1 MSPKHHKLLQRAREL
16 DRSGNHLK
24 AAMAYKAF
32 LDQQPGDA
40 GTWSDY
46 AGKLLTLGKLKEA
59 EGACS
64 TALRLDPSNF
74 RAKAHL
80 GSIQMTQGNLV
91 EAEGH
96 FRKLVAD
103 HPNDEKARLL
113 WITCLTWMGDAASAS
128 REIAAVLRQEPES
141 FLVHKSVM
149 GPCYSLGLWAEYRA
163 EIERF
168 RKVDPTSAYVDYE
181 ESFVDLLQ
189 GNMRQGWERFEARM
203 KVPSSLRPQRS
214 FAQPTWNG
222 ESFTGKTLLVWA
234 EQGLGDTF
242 MFVRYLPLVKALG
255 GRVLLE
261 TQPAL
266 TAVAATCRGVD
277 LVISQ
282 GVVLPPFDLQISL
295 MSLPWVFQ
303 TDLDSIPSEV
313 PYLGV
318 PKTVAPRHELLER
331 LGAGQGGTRIGLVWA
346 GGSSHARDLER
357 SLSGAA
363 LGPLAALPG
372 VSWFS
377 LQVGRQD
384 IPPLPG
390 LVSLEPLL
398 QSFSDTALALDSM
411 DLLIT
416 VDTSVA
422 HLAGAMGIPTL
433 LLLAWQPDYRWMLDR
448 LDSPWYP
455 TLRLY
460 RQPAYGDWG
469 SVIQQVVTDLAQD
482 A

>member
-1 MSPKHHKLLQRAREL
+1 MNP
-16 DRSGNHLK
+16 NHLK
-24 AAMAYKAF
+24 LLKKAQALDLAGRTGEAAAAYRQF
-32 LDQQPGDA
+32 LQLAPRQADIWADF
-40 GTWSDY
+40 

-59 EGACS
+59 EEACT
-64 TALRLDPSNF
+64 TALRLDPINF
-74 RAKAHL
+74 RAEANL
-80 GSIQMTQGNLV
+80 GSIQMTQGNLA

-96 FRKLVAD
+96 FRQLVAD
-103 HPNDEKARLL
+103 HPKDEKARLL
-113 WITCLTWMGDAASAS
+113 WITCLTWMGDVASAS
-128 REIAAVLRQEPES
+128 REISAVLQQEPEN
-141 FLVHKSVM
+141 FLAHKSVM
-149 GPCYSLGLWAEYRA
+149 GPYYSLGLWNEYRA
-163 EIERF
+163 EVERF
-168 RKVDPTSAYVDYE
+168 RGVDSNSAYVEYE
-181 ESFVDLLQ
+181 ASFVDLLF
-189 GNMRQGWERFEARM
+189 GNMRQGWERFEARL
-203 KVPSSLRPQRS
+203 KVPSTLRPQRS
-214 FAQPTWNG
+214 FAEPAWNG
-222 ESFTGKTLLVWA
+222 ESFAGKTLLVWA

-242 MFVRYLPLVKALG
+242 MFVRYLARVKALG
-255 GRVLLE
+255 GTVLLE

-266 TAVAATCRGVD
+266 TAVAATCKGVD

-282 GVVLPPFDLQISL
+282 GVPLPPFDLQVSL
-295 MSLPWVFQ
+295 MSLPWVFR
-303 TDLDSIPSEV
+303 TDLDSIPAEV

-318 PKTVAPRHELLER
+318 PKSVTHRHELLEK
-331 LGAGQGGTRIGLVWA
+331 LGAGQGETRIGLVWA
-346 GGSSHARDLER
+346 GGPNHARDFER

-363 LGPLAALPG
+363 LAPLAALPG

-384 IPPLPG
+384 VPPLPG

-416 VDTSVA
+416 VDTSVT

-455 TLRLY
+455 TMRLY

-469 SVIQQVVTDLAQD
+469 SVIQQVVTDLTQGA
-482 A
+482 

>member
-1 MSPKHHKLLQRAREL
+1 MKP
-16 DRSGNHLK
+16 NHLK
-24 AAMAYKAF
+24 LLEQAQALDLAGRTGEAAVAYRQLLQMAPR
-32 LDQQPGDA
+32 QA
-40 GTWSDY
+40 GIWADY
-46 AGKLLTLGKLKEA
+46 AGKLLALGKLQEA
-59 EGACS
+59 GEACT
-64 TALRLDPSNF
+64 TALRLDPLNF
-74 RAKAHL
+74 RAKANL
-80 GSIQMTQGNLV
+80 GSIQMAQGNLV

-96 FRKLVAD
+96 FRTLVAD
-103 HPNDEKARLL
+103 HPHDEKARLL
-113 WITCLTWMGDAASAS
+113 WITCLTWMGDSAS
-128 REIAAVLRQEPES
+128 VRREVAAVLQQEPES

-149 GPCYSLGLWAEYRA
+149 GPYYSLGLWNEYRA
-163 EIERF
+163 EVERF
-168 RKVDPTSAYVDYE
+168 RGVDPTSAYVDYE
-181 ESFVDLLQ
+181 ESFVELLF
-189 GNMRQGWERFEARM
+189 GNMRQGWERFEARL
-203 KVPSSLRPQRS
+203 KVPKSLRPQRS
-214 FAQPTWNG
+214 FAEPTWNG

-242 MFVRYLPLVKALG
+242 MFVRYLALVKALG

-266 TAVAATCRGVD
+266 TAVAATCQGVD

-282 GVVLPPFDLQISL
+282 GVALPPFDLQISL
-295 MSLPWVFQ
+295 MSLPWVFE
-303 TDLDSIPSEV
+303 TDLDSIPADV

-318 PKTVAPRHELLER
+318 PKAVAPRHELLER
-331 LGAGQGGTRIGLVWA
+331 LGGGQDGTRIGLVWA
-346 GGSSHARDLER
+346 GGPSHARDLER

-363 LGPLAALPG
+363 LAPLAALPG

-384 IPPLPG
+384 VPPLPG

-398 QSFSDTALALDSM
+398 QSFSDTAFALDSL

-433 LLLAWQPDYRWMLDR
+433 LLLAWQPDYRWLLDR

-455 TLRLY
+455 TMRLY

-469 SVIQQVVTDLAQD
+469 TVIQQVITDLTQEA
-482 A
+482 

>member
-16 DRSGNHLK
+16 DRNGNNLK
-24 AAMAYKAF
+24 AAEAYKKF
-32 LDQQPGDA
+32 LDRESGDA
-40 GTWSDY
+40 GAWSDY
-46 AGKLLTLGKLKEA
+46 AGKLLTLGRLNEA
-59 EGACS
+59 EEACT
-64 TALRLDPSNF
+64 TALQLDPINF
-74 RAKAHL
+74 RAKANL
-80 GSIQMTQGNLV
+80 GSIQMMQGNLV
-91 EAEGH
+91 EAEVH
-96 FRKLVAD
+96 FRELVAG
-103 HPNDEKARLL
+103 HPTDEKARLL
-113 WITCLTWMGDAASAS
+113 WITCLTWMGDSASAS
-128 REIAAVLRQEPES
+128 REIAAVLQREPES

-149 GPCYSLGLWAEYRA
+149 GPYYSLGLWNEYRA
-163 EIERF
+163 EVERF
-168 RKVDPTSAYVDYE
+168 RGVDSNSAYVDYE
-181 ESFVDLLQ
+181 ASFVDLLF
-189 GNMRQGWERFEARM
+189 GNLRQGWERFEARL
-203 KVPSSLRPQRS
+203 KVSSTLRPQRI
-214 FAQPTWNG
+214 FAAPTWNG

-266 TAVAATCRGVD
+266 TAVAATCKGVD

-282 GVVLPPFDLQISL
+282 GVALPPFDLQVSL

-303 TDLDSIPSEV
+303 TGLDSIPAEV

-318 PKTVAPRHELLER
+318 PKAVAHRHELLEK

-346 GGSSHARDLER
+346 GGPSHARDLER
-357 SLSGAA
+357 SLPGGALA
-363 LGPLAALPG
+363 PLAALPG

-384 IPPLPG
+384 VPPLPG
-390 LVSLEPLL
+390 LVSMEPLL
-398 QSFSDTALALDSM
+398 QSFSDTAFALDSM

-433 LLLAWQPDYRWMLDR
+433 LLLAWQPDYRWLLDR
-448 LDSPWYP
+448 ADSPWYP

-460 RQPAYGDWG
+460 RQPAYGDWEG
-469 SVIQQVVTDLAQD
+469 VIQQVVTELTQD

>member
-1 MSPKHHKLLQRAREL
+1 VSPKHHKLLQRAREL

-24 AAMAYKAF
+24 AAVAYKAY
-32 LDQQPGDA
+32 LGQEHGDA

-46 AGKLLTLGKLKEA
+46 AGKLLTLGRLKEA
-59 EGACS
+59 GEACA
-64 TALRLDPSNF
+64 TALRLDPVNF
-74 RAKAHL
+74 RAKANL

-96 FRKLVAD
+96 LRQLVAD
-103 HPNDEKARLL
+103 HPKDEKARLL

-128 REIAAVLRQEPES
+128 REIAAVLQQEPES

-149 GPCYSLGLWAEYRA
+149 GPYYSLGLWNEYRA
-163 EIERF
+163 EVERF
-168 RKVDPTSAYVDYE
+168 RGLDSNSAYVDYE
-181 ESFVDLLQ
+181 ASFVDLLF
-189 GNMRQGWERFEARM
+189 GNLRQGWERFEARL

-222 ESFTGKTLLVWA
+222 EPFTGKTLLVWA

-266 TAVAATCRGVD
+266 TAVAATCKGVD
-277 LVISQ
+277 LVISK
-282 GVVLPPFDLQISL
+282 GVALPPFDLQISL

-303 TDLDSIPSEV
+303 TDLDSIPADV

-318 PKTVAPRHELLER
+318 PKTVAHRQELLEK
-331 LGAGQGGTRIGLVWA
+331 LGAGQGGPRIGLVWA

-363 LGPLAALPG
+363 LAPLAALSG

-433 LLLAWQPDYRWMLDR
+433 LLLARQPDYRWMLDR

-469 SVIQQVVTDLAQD
+469 GVIQQVITDLTQET
-482 A
+482 